1 MKAEIGEDTS
11 EMQQDNSSHIS
22 STTYTPKPKVL
33 DPMSEMQKK
42 ILEALN
48 KKPLTEMIAKK
59 TVEKTPI
66 PKETREE
73 LKASLMNNASIKAA
87 MAALLKRT

>member
-1 MKAEIGEDTS
+1 
-11 EMQQDNSSHIS
+11 MQQDNSSQITS
-22 STTYTPKPKVL
+22 SFTQQPKPL

-59 TVEKTPI
+59 TLVEKQSI
-66 PKETREE
+66 SQDKKEE
-73 LKASLMNNASIKAA
+73 LKASLMQNASIKAA

>member
-1 MKAEIGEDTS
+1 
-11 EMQQDNSSHIS
+11 MQQDNSSQITS
-22 STTYTPKPKVL
+22 SFTQQPKPL

-59 TVEKTPI
+59 TLVEKQTI
-66 PKETREE
+66 SQDKKEE
-73 LKASLMNNASIKAA
+73 LKASLMQNASIKAA